1 MRINTKRFGELEIDP
16 KNVLTFPNGL
26 LGFKDV
32 RDYILIDPSEN
43 SPLKWLQSVDVPE
56 LAFVV
61 TDPLLF
67 KPDYE
72 IRIYRTDLEDIEV
85 TDPDH
90 VIQLVIVTVPRDPS
104 KMTANLKGPLLIN
117 TENNMGKQLVLDD
130 SEYEL
135 KYQLLKNK
143 DIAKAV

>member
-1 MRINTKRFGELEIDP
+1 MRINTNRFGELEVNP

-32 RDYILIDPSEN
+32 HDFILIDPSEN
-43 SPLKWLQSVDVPE
+43 SPLKWLQSINVPE

-72 IRIYRTDLEDIEV
+72 IRIFRTDLEEIEV
-85 TDPDH
+85 NDPEN

-117 TENNMGKQLVLDD
+117 TENNKGKQLVLDD

-135 KYQLLKNK
+135 KYRLLKNK

>member
-1 MRINTKRFGELEIDP
+1 MRIKTKRFGELEVNP
-16 KNVLTFPNGL
+16 ENVLTFPNGL

-32 RDYILIDPSEN
+32 HDFILIDPSEN
-43 SPLKWLQSVDVPE
+43 SPLKWLQSVTAPE

-72 IRIYRTDLEDIEV
+72 IRIYRTDLEEIEV
-85 TDPDH
+85 NNPEN

-117 TENNMGKQLVLDD
+117 TENNKGKQLVLDD

-135 KYQLLKNK
+135 KYRLLKNK